1 LSVRVEVFRNH
12 WLSLVFSSAMSDSVS
27 IQRRLALLLAAL
39 VFLPS
44 MMQAGEA
51 PQAADFTSIVPRN
64 AFGLVPAA
72 VVPTVQFVP
81 VPEASPNILLTG
93 VASFKGKKLAYL
105 TVTTPGVKEAKYL
118 KLGES
123 ERDGDIEVTSI
134 DLPKGEVRLKDR
146 GRPAVV
152 NFIKNGATTVAAV
165 APPPLPG
172 NQATVSA
179 AATPKGAAPAPV
191 PNPAR

>member
-1 LSVRVEVFRNH
+1 
-12 WLSLVFSSAMSDSVS
+12 MSDSVS

-72 VVPTVQFVP
+72 VVPTVQSVP

-123 ERDGDIEVTSI
+123 EQDGDIEVTSI

-172 NQATVSA
+172 NQATVP